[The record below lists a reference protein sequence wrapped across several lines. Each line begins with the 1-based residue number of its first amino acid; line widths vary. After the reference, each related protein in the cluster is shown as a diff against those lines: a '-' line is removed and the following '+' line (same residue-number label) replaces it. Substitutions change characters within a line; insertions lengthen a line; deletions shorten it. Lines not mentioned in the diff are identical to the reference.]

1 MFMSAVFGTTVWTRS
16 WKTNFKLLR
25 IS

>member
-25 IS
+25 I